1 MYLSKQQNVFVS
13 IAKCICLNCLPTPS
27 QTPLRPQLP
36 ESACLFTRVS
46 PNNRLTRHISF
57 MESNSDS
64 HAVHLICGCQFQDG
78 QLFSSSNLNIFGL
91 GLIKIAESLVVE
103 DVRLKSNS
111 CLFLFSKIRANVD
124 NVYLWLSN
132 QRNRCCRFG
141 IFCIR
146 PCNGQ

>member
-1 MYLSKQQNVFVS
+1 M
-13 IAKCICLNCLPTPS
+13 
-27 QTPLRPQLP
+27 
-36 ESACLFTRVS
+36 FTRVS

-91 GLIKIAESLVVE
+91 GLIKITESDFE
-103 DVRLKSNS
+103 DLRLKSNS
-111 CLFLFSKIRANVD
+111 VSYICVYLFLFSKKRANVD

-132 QRNRCCRFG
+132 QRKRCCRCG

-146 PCNGQ
+146 LSLQWAMSTTNQVPIRFLWKEQTFLPFSVFSKLQMVFV